1 MKRRVRI
8 VFALAGTA
16 LLAGCGGGDDTTEA
30 TTEVSITGTDE
41 LAFDPDTFVVPAGEE
56 VSLDLTAQSSVEHD
70 LVLAEA
76 AGAVMVGDEGHGD
89 EGDHEEEEG
98 DPAEEHDDEAMDM
111 EESDVHIAHANAGES
126 VSATFT
132 VNEPGEYVLF
142 CSVPGHRSAG
152 MEATLTVV
160 DDA

>member
-1 MKRRVRI
+1 MTRRVQLA
-8 VFALAGTA
+8 FALAGTA
-16 LLAGCGGGDDTTEA
+16 LLAGCGGGDDAPEA

-41 LAFDPDTFVVPAGEE
+41 LAFDPDAFVVPVGEE
-56 VSLDLTAQSSVEHD
+56 VSLDLIAESTVEHD
-70 LVLAEA
+70 LVIEGA
-76 AGAVMVGDEGHGD
+76 AGTVMMGDEG
-89 EGDHEEEEG
+89 
-98 DPAEEHDDEAMDM
+98 HDDEAMEM
-111 EESDVHIAHANAGES
+111 EEEDVPIAHADAGES

-132 VNEPGEYVLF
+132 VEEAGEYVLF